1 MKKRT
6 VYSAGIPLKKKFGQ
20 HFLRRPEVV
29 MAMLDR
35 VPLTKDTSVFE
46 IGPGDGFLTR
56 MLLQMPIARLWA
68 FEIDADWAKHLQ
80 STIKD
85 ERFTLHEQ
93 NFLDVD
99 PEVFAAHAPWT
110 VMANLPYQVTFPILH
125 YLQRNRRYL
134 AEGVVMMQEE
144 VAQKLVKTKGRGYGY
159 PSLFFN
165 YYFTIELLMKV
176 PPTAF
181 LPPPKVDSRLVYFR
195 PKADAMPIPN
205 EEQFWAFIKRCFAQP
220 RRTLRNNLQQ
230 THFDLKVLSDEKLNL
245 RAQQLTF
252 DQLLELWQTISR

>member
-1 MKKRT
+1 
-6 VYSAGIPLKKKFGQ
+6 
-20 HFLRRPEVV
+20 

-35 VPLTKDTSVFE
+35 VLLSKDTSVFE

-56 MLLQMPIARLWA
+56 MLLAEPIARLWA
-68 FEIDADWAKHLQ
+68 FEIDADWAKHMR

-85 ERFTLHEQ
+85 ERFTLYEQ

-110 VMANLPYQVTFPILH
+110 IMANLPYQVTFPILH
-125 YLQRNRRYL
+125 FLQRNRRYL

-144 VAQKLVKTKGRGYGY
+144 VAQKLVKTRGRGYGY

-165 YYFTIELLMKV
+165 YYFTIELLTKV

-181 LPPPKVDSRLVYFR
+181 FPPPKVDSRLVYLR
-195 PKADAMPIPN
+195 PKVDAKPITR
-205 EEQFWAFIKRCFAQP
+205 EEHFWLFIKRCFASP

-230 THFDLKVLSDEKLNL
+230 THFDLNGISDETLNL

-252 DQLLELWQTISR
+252 DQLLGLWQAVSRASV